1 MVACKNKMD
10 NDKNHIGFIFLIC
23 SGTISAI
30 GQFILLCF
38 LLYKKK
44 KSIIFILIVALVAT
58 NCVNAISVCFI
69 GIFNS
74 FLFDQHGTNFTTPR
88 CCILYKPYYLISI
101 ISSKQSP
108 VITCAIGVIQLQHA
122 CSMKWERRKLLSKCL
137 AYFIFMLITCI
148 FGVSTFYNMNV
159 NLGIRRISTMCL
171 HFEVFPRIE
180 ILWDTIIILLLNSL
194 SMLLY
199 ILAVLIIRSKL
210 SSSHAIRE
218 IQYIR
223 QKAILRR
230 FKIIVSAQ
238 LLYSCTYALSVFTDI
253 QSFPTLTAYYLWCFF
268 PLLKAGNSIVYA
280 DIAIPVMDKFE
291 ELCHNLRKL
300 LNSVNMHT
308 KKHNTGL
315 YAVIINLVIHR
326 RNTYRMCIDGSTIEE
341 QFQDSKMITTFIN
354 AEYDLMMSVF
364 SL

>member
-1 MVACKNKMD
+1 MD
-10 NDKNHIGFIFLIC
+10 NDNNSIVFILLIC
-23 SGTISAI
+23 SSAISAI
-30 GQFILLCF
+30 GQFILLYF
-38 LLYKKK
+38 LLRSLKKK
-44 KSIIFILIVALVAT
+44 GIIFILVVGLVAT
-58 NCVNAISVCFI
+58 NCVNAISVCLI

-74 FLFDQHGTNFTTPR
+74 FPFDQHGENSTTPL
-88 CCILYKPYYLISI
+88 CCIFSKPYYLVSVISA
-101 ISSKQSP
+101 KQSP
-108 VITCAIGVIQLQHA
+108 MITCSIGVIQLQNA
-122 CSMKWERRKLLSKCL
+122 FSMKWERRKLLSKYL
-137 AYFIFMLITCI
+137 AYVIFLLITFIF
-148 FGVSTFYNMNV
+148 GGSTFYNINV

-171 HFEVFPRIE
+171 YFEVFPRTAL
-180 ILWDTIIILLLNSL
+180 LWESIIILLLNSV

-199 ILAVLIIRSKL
+199 ILAVLIICSKL
-210 SSSHAIRE
+210 SSSHAIQE

-238 LLYSCTYALSVFTDI
+238 LLYSCTFAFCVFTDI
-253 QSFPTLTAYYLWCFF
+253 LSFPALTVYYLWCFF
-268 PLLKAGNSIVYA
+268 PFLKAANSIVYA
-280 DIAIPVMDKFE
+280 DIVIPVMDKLE
-291 ELCHNLRKL
+291 ELYHNLRKL

-308 KKHNTGL
+308 KKHNIGP

-326 RNTYRMCIDGSTIEE
+326 RNAYRMCIDCSTIEE